1 MGAVRPLCQLAEGQE
16 AVIASL
22 GGSGAIRQRLLDMG
36 ITRGAELRV
45 ERRAPLGDPIEIRV
59 KGYYLALRRDEARDI
74 LVEERAAAPAGGPGP
89 GPGPCHPE
97 ECDRERCQGRGRGR
111 GWRHRF
117 GFGRRGE

>member
-1 MGAVRPLCQLAEGQE
+1 
-16 AVIASL
+16 VIVSL

-59 KGYYLALRRDEARDI
+59 KGYYLALRHEEARDI
-74 LVEERAAAPAGGPGP
+74 MVEERGAPPVAGQA
-89 GPGPCHPE
+89 PCS
-97 ECDRERCQGRGRGR
+97 QGACGRGR

-117 GFGRRGE
+117 GFGRREE